1 VPGPTGRDGD
11 DTVSAAA
18 AVAIST
24 ARALAG
30 FLVGLPE
37 PAWLERVD
45 VFAFV
50 SRTRLARRKRLPRA
64 RTWWALDSG
73 GFTEI
78 KRHGRW
84 TITAAEYVAEVRRYV
99 EQIGMLAWAAPMDW
113 MCEPDQIARTG
124 LSVIEHQR
132 RTVANYIELRQLAPD
147 LPFVPVI
154 QGWTVADYL
163 RCVQMYADAG
173 VDLAALPVVGIG
185 SVCRRISPTAVWLV
199 ISALHAAGVRNMH
212 GFGVSASALP
222 LVADMLVSSDSQA
235 WSGAARSETD
245 GCPEGKVDCRNCL
258 HAAVDYADL
267 LGHRVGWLRRTGPA
281 A

>member
-1 VPGPTGRDGD
+1 MPGRTGRDGG
-11 DTVSAAA
+11 DTVSSTTA
-18 AVAIST
+18 AVAVST

-73 GFTEI
+73 GFNEI
-78 KRHGRW
+78 KKHGRW
-84 TITAAEYVAEVRRYV
+84 TITPEQYVAEVQRYV
-99 EQIGMLAWAAPMDW
+99 EQVGMLAWAAPMDW
-113 MCEPDQIARTG
+113 MYEPDQVAKTG
-124 LSVIEHQR
+124 LTVIEHQR
-132 RTVANYIELRQLAPD
+132 RTVDNYLLLRQLAPD
-147 LPFVPVI
+147 LPFVPVV
-154 QGWTVADYL
+154 QGWTVADYV

-173 VDLAALPVVGIG
+173 VDLAAQPVVGIG
-185 SVCRRISPTAVWLV
+185 SVCRRINPTAVWRIV
-199 ISALHAAGVRNMH
+199 ETLHSLGLRNLH

-222 LVADMLVSSDSQA
+222 LVADLLTSSDSQA
-235 WSGAARSETD
+235 WSSAARSESEP
-245 GCPEGKVDCRNCL
+245 CPEGKTDCRNCM
-258 HAAVDYADL
+258 HRAIEYADQ
-267 LGHRVGWLRRTGPA
+267 LGHQVGWA